1 MKMRRSPIKAAL
13 TVVIGILFLAGM
25 VGCATTQSAGTAA
38 KVNKIIPPQVKLVD
52 VQLAH
57 YWGWWY
63 FSKKV
68 KPTKGKAG
76 NYGAPMDLS
85 FVFEITNPNPFPVQL
100 DGFKF
105 TVAFEEFD
113 VNTLNAFETMWIP
126 AGKTNQLAVHGM
138 FDARTTLLSLLVTGG
153 FKLKA
158 KHLNVWQQL
167 ERWWT
172 GIATFSFPITVHGG
186 AADFHAGGKTVV
198 VSFSGK
204 FPK

>member
-1 MKMRRSPIKAAL
+1 
-13 TVVIGILFLAGM
+13 
-25 VGCATTQSAGTAA
+25 
-38 KVNKIIPPQVKLVD
+38 
-52 VQLAH
+52 
-57 YWGWWY
+57 
-63 FSKKV
+63 
-68 KPTKGKAG
+68 
-76 NYGAPMDLS
+76 MDLS

-105 TVAFEEFD
+105 TVAFGQFD

-158 KHLNVWQQL
+158 EHMNVWQQL
-167 ERWWT
+167 EKWWT
-172 GIATFSFPITVHGG
+172 GIATFSFPITVKGG
-186 AADFHAGGKTVV
+186 AATFHAGNKTIVT
-198 VSFSGK
+198 SFSGK

>member
-1 MKMRRSPIKAAL
+1 MKRKWSPIKA
-13 TVVIGILFLAGM
+13 VMVGIIGIVFLAGM
-25 VGCATTQSAGTAA
+25 VGCATTQGGGTASVSSI
-38 KVNKIIPPQVKLVD
+38 KPPTIKLVD

-76 NYGAPMDLS
+76 NYGAPMDLA
-85 FVFEITNPNPFPVQL
+85 FVFEITNPNPFPIQL

-113 VNTLNAFETMWIP
+113 VNTINAFETMWIP

-138 FDARTTLLSLLVTGG
+138 FDARTSLLSLLVTGG

-158 KHLNVWQQL
+158 KKMNVWQQL
-167 ERWWT
+167 EKWWT
-172 GIATFSFPITVHGG
+172 GITTFSFPITVKEG
-186 AADFHAGGKTVV
+186 AATFHAGDKTIVA
-198 VSFSGK
+198 SFSGK
-204 FPK
+204 FPQ

>member
-1 MKMRRSPIKAAL
+1 MNKRRSPIKAVL
-13 TVVIGILFLAGM
+13 TVLIGILFLAGM
-25 VGCATTQSAGTAA
+25 VGCATTQGAGTA
-38 KVNKIIPPQVKLVD
+38 KVTQITPPQIKLVD

-63 FSKKV
+63 FSKKI
-68 KPTKGKAG
+68 KPLKGTPG

-100 DGFKF
+100 DGFRF
-105 TVAFEEFD
+105 TVAFGQFD
-113 VNTLNAFETMWIP
+113 VNTLNAYETMWIP

-158 KHLNVWQQL
+158 EHMNVWQQL
-167 ERWWT
+167 EKWWT
-172 GIATFSFPITVHGG
+172 GIATFSFPITVKGG
-186 AADFHAGGKTVV
+186 AATFHAGSKTIVT
-198 VSFSGK
+198 SFSGK
-204 FPK
+204 FPQ

>member
-1 MKMRRSPIKAAL
+1 MNKRRSPIKTVL
-13 TVVIGILFLAGM
+13 TVLIGILFLAGM
-25 VGCATTQSAGTAA
+25 VGCATTQGAGTA
-38 KVNKIIPPQVKLVD
+38 KVTQITPPQIKLVD

-63 FSKKV
+63 FSKKI
-68 KPTKGKAG
+68 KPLKGTPG

-100 DGFKF
+100 DGFRF
-105 TVAFEEFD
+105 TVAFGQFD
-113 VNTLNAFETMWIP
+113 VNTLNAYETMWIP

-158 KHLNVWQQL
+158 EHMNVWQQL
-167 ERWWT
+167 EKWWT
-172 GIATFSFPITVHGG
+172 GIATFSFPITVKGG
-186 AADFHAGGKTVV
+186 AATFHAGSKTIVT
-198 VSFSGK
+198 SFNGK
-204 FPK
+204 FPQ

>member
-1 MKMRRSPIKAAL
+1 MK
-13 TVVIGILFLAGM
+13 TFVGGVIGILLLVGM
-25 VGCATTQSAGTAA
+25 VGCATTQGAGSASVTSIKAP
-38 KVNKIIPPQVKLVD
+38 VIKLAD

-57 YWGWWY
+57 YWGWYY

-85 FVFEITNPNPFPVQL
+85 FIFEITNPNSFPVQL

-126 AGKTNQLAVHGM
+126 AGKTNEIAVHGM
-138 FDARTTLLSLLVTGG
+138 FDGRTSLLSLLVTGG
-153 FKLKA
+153 YKLKA
-158 KHLNVWQQL
+158 KHVNVWQQL
-167 ERWWT
+167 EKWWT
-172 GIATFSFPITVHGG
+172 GIATFSFPISVKEG
-186 AADFHAGGKTVV
+186 AATFRAGGKTIVTG
-198 VSFSGK
+198 FSGK
-204 FPK
+204 FPQ

>member
-1 MKMRRSPIKAAL
+1 MKRKWSPVKTLMAMF
-13 TVVIGILFLAGM
+13 IGIVFLAGI
-25 VGCATTQSAGTAA
+25 VGCATTQGSGTASVSSI
-38 KVNKIIPPQVKLVD
+38 KPPIVKLVD

-76 NYGAPMDLS
+76 NYGAPMDLA

-113 VNTLNAFETMWIP
+113 VNTINAFETMWIP

-138 FDARTTLLSLLVTGG
+138 FDARTSLLSLLVTGG

-158 KHLNVWQQL
+158 KKMNVWQQL
-167 ERWWT
+167 EKWWT
-172 GIATFSFPITVHGG
+172 GIATFSFPITVKEG
-186 AADFHAGGKTVV
+186 AATFHAGGKTIVA
-198 VSFSGK
+198 SFSGK
-204 FPK
+204 FPQ

>member
-1 MKMRRSPIKAAL
+1 MNKKRSPIKAAL
-13 TVVIGILFLAGM
+13 TVLIGILFLAGM
-25 VGCATTQSAGTAA
+25 VGCATTQGAGTAA
-38 KVNKIIPPQVKLVD
+38 KVSKIEPPQVKLVD

-63 FSKKV
+63 FSKKI
-68 KPTKGKAG
+68 KPLKGTPG

-100 DGFKF
+100 DGFRF
-105 TVAFEEFD
+105 TVSFDNFD
-113 VNTLNAFETMWIP
+113 VNTLNAYETQWIP

-158 KHLNVWQQL
+158 EHMNVWQQL
-167 ERWWT
+167 EKWWK

-186 AADFHAGGKTVV
+186 AATFHAGGKSVV
-198 VSFSGK
+198 VSFNGK

>member
-1 MKMRRSPIKAAL
+1 MEKRRSPIKAVI
-13 TVVIGILFLAGM
+13 TVLIGVLFLAGM
-25 VGCATTQSAGTAA
+25 VGCATTQGAGTAS
-38 KVNKIIPPQVKLVD
+38 VSKITPPQVKLAD

-57 YWGWWY
+57 YWGWYY

-85 FVFEITNPNPFPVQL
+85 FVFEITNPNSFPVQL

-113 VNTLNAFETMWIP
+113 LNTLNAFETMWIP
-126 AGKTNQLAVHGM
+126 AGKTNEFAVHGM
-138 FDARTTLLSLLVTGG
+138 FDARTSLLSLLVTGG

-158 KHLNVWQQL
+158 KHMNVWQQL
-167 ERWWT
+167 EKWWT
-172 GIATFSFPITVHGG
+172 GIATFSFPITVKEG
-186 AADFHAGGKTVV
+186 AATFHAGGKTIVTG
-198 VSFSGK
+198 FSGK
-204 FPK
+204 FPQ